1 VPPEFL
7 AVSEAPGQVNRI
19 ALDPAR
25 SVVVGAVAGSGK
37 TWLLVSRM
45 LRLLIDGIAPSEILA
60 ITFTRKAAQEMATR
74 LRDWLR
80 ELATMDEARVR
91 AFLLEREVPET
102 QLDDAV
108 KRARPLYEQFLTA
121 QPPITIATFHGWFL
135 QLLKRAPLEA
145 GALGDVN
152 LVEQT
157 GALVDEAWQR
167 FGSRV
172 QREAGSDLARALDT
186 LFRGYGLD
194 MTRKLLRNFVM
205 HRAEWWAY
213 TRDRTEP
220 VQWALQRI
228 ASEMEDPHGNAA
240 QSAFSD
246 PELKADLWTFAA
258 LLVRNTPTDINLARG
273 YLAAGAG
280 GNADIWFDAACDLVL
295 KKIDGTMRIRKASAA
310 QAKRLGRDE
319 ALMLALHESLG
330 IRLLHL
336 SRLRANQICYRVNEA
351 ALTCGVALVEAY
363 QAVKDERQAIDYGD
377 IEWLAY
383 SLVSHGEHAAHMH
396 YKLDAR
402 YRHILLDEF
411 QDTNPLQ
418 WLTLKSWFAAA
429 AEAGSQPVVFLVGD
443 PKQSI
448 YRFRGAEARLF
459 DEAALYLKEAF
470 GASQVP
476 QHESRRCAPPVIDV
490 VNRLFG
496 AEPDFGEYEHHT
508 AHYARPGRVEVLPLV
523 PKSDRKKPRD
533 AEAIA
538 LRNPLEHALEIEE
551 DLRRESEA
559 CQLVERIRSVV
570 GVWQLADDK
579 SEGGSRPARYK
590 DIMILVKRR
599 THLGIYEHALRAAQ
613 IPYITSRQGGLLG
626 TLEAQD
632 MTALLQFLV
641 APFASLKLAHVL
653 RSPTFGCTDED
664 LLALA
669 QANGNTW
676 WQRLAN
682 IASELFA
689 GPALS
694 RAYALLTR
702 WLARSDSLPVH
713 DQLDRIYFEGDVMR
727 RYEQAVPQAMRGSVR
742 ANLHAFMQRALDTD
756 AGRYPSL
763 PRFLHELIDLGDAA
777 PQEAPDEG
785 IIGDAG
791 DAVRI
796 LTVHGA
802 KGLESPVV
810 WLLEAGA
817 GTEPGEAYEVMIDW
831 PPHADAP
838 EHFSLCTRKAEHGA
852 RQRELAEGEDL
863 LEKREDLNLL
873 YVAMTRAQQALIVS
887 GCDGQGREGSWY
899 EKVRHAVRAAASAD
913 LAQDDL
919 AVSAVHGADL
929 AGKTAR
935 APPSGTVSS
944 TSPTTDPRLSRPVPT
959 GVRREVVT
967 GRGQRYGTHFHGLL
981 ERLTSSRAARR
992 EAIQHELGLSDREFE
1007 PMWQGAQR
1015 LLADPALARF
1025 FDDTK
1030 YVRAANEVAYVTSS
1044 GEVRRIDR
1052 LVELEAEVW
1061 VLDYKTGAPPAGG
1074 ELLAQYDAQLE
1085 EYRATVSAMMPAKA
1099 VRAMLLFSNGEHRE
1113 VSSAVPA

>member
-1 VPPEFL
+1 M
-7 AVSEAPGQVNRI
+7 SEAPQNVNRI

-37 TWLLVSRM
+37 TWLLVSRI
-45 LRLLIDGIAPSEILA
+45 LRLLIDGVAPSEILA

-80 ELATMDEARVR
+80 DLATMDEAQVR
-91 AFLLEREVPET
+91 EFLLARELPESE
-102 QLDDAV
+102 LDDAV
-108 KRARPLYEQFLTA
+108 RRARPLYERFLTA

-167 FGSRV
+167 FGSLV
-172 QREAGSDLARALDT
+172 QRDPGSELARALDT

-213 TRDRTEP
+213 TRGQTEP
-220 VQWALQRI
+220 VKWALQRI
-228 ASEMEDPHGNAA
+228 ASEMEDPFGNAA
-240 QSAFSD
+240 QSGFEDGA
-246 PELKADLWTFAA
+246 LKAELDTLAA
-258 LLVRNTPTDINLARG
+258 LLARNTPTDINLAQTYRG
-273 YLAAGAG
+273 AGAG
-280 GNADIWFDAACDLVL
+280 GNADIWFDAACELVL
-295 KKIDGTMRIRKASAA
+295 KKIDGTMRSRKPSGA

-319 ALMLALHESLG
+319 AVMLALHESLG
-330 IRLLHL
+330 VRLSQL
-336 SRLRANQICYRVNEA
+336 SRLRANQTCYRVNEA
-351 ALTCGVALVEAY
+351 ALTCGVALVDAY

-443 PKQSI
+443 AKQSI

-459 DEAALYLKEAF
+459 DEAALYLKDAF
-470 GASQVP
+470 GAARVP
-476 QHESRRCAPPVIDV
+476 QNESRRCAPPVIDV
-490 VNRLFG
+490 VNILFT
-496 AEPDFGEYEHHT
+496 AQPDFGDYQHHT
-508 AHYARPGRVEVLPLV
+508 AHYAKPGRVEVLPLV
-523 PKSDRKKPRD
+523 PKSDRKKD
-533 AEAIA
+533 AAAEAVT
-538 LRNPLEHALEIEE
+538 LRNPLERALEIEE
-551 DLRRESEA
+551 DLRRETEA
-559 CQLVERIRSVV
+559 RQLVERIRELV
-570 GVWQLADDK
+570 GAWQLADDRAND
-579 SEGGSRPARYK
+579 GSRPARYK

-599 THLGIYEHALRAAQ
+599 THLGVYEHALRAAQ
-613 IPYITSRQGGLLG
+613 IPYVTSRQGGLLA

-641 APFASLKLAHVL
+641 APFADLKLAHVL

-669 QANGNTW
+669 RAHGNTW
-676 WQRLAN
+676 WERLSS
-682 IASELFA
+682 IASEIFA

-694 RAYALLTR
+694 RAHALLAR
-702 WLARSDSLPVH
+702 WLVRSDSLPVH

-727 RYEQAVPQAMRGSVR
+727 RYEQAAPQAMRGSVR

-802 KGLESPVV
+802 KGLESPIV

-817 GTEPGEAYEVMIDW
+817 GTEPGEAYEAMIDW
-831 PPHADAP
+831 PPDAEAP
-838 EHFSLCTRKAEHGA
+838 HHFSLCTRKAEHGA

-863 LEKREDLNLL
+863 LQKREDLNLL

-899 EKVRHAVRAAASAD
+899 EKVRHAVRAAGSVD
-913 LAQDDL
+913 LVQDDL
-919 AVSAVHGADL
+919 AASAVYGADL
-929 AGKTAR
+929 GARGARGSTAETVQGS
-935 APPSGTVSS
+935 PPTVDS
-944 TSPTTDPRLSRPVPT
+944 RLSRSVPT
-959 GVRREVVT
+959 GSRRAIVT

-981 ERLTSSRAARR
+981 ERLTSVPAPGR
-992 EAIQHELGLSDREFE
+992 EAIQRGLGLSDREFE

-1030 YVRAANEVAYVTSS
+1030 YVRAANEVAYVTAS
-1044 GEVRRIDR
+1044 GEVRRMDR

-1061 VLDYKTGAPPAGG
+1061 ILDYKTGGAPAGAA
-1074 ELLAQYDAQLE
+1074 LLAQYEAQLE
-1085 EYRATVSAMMPAKA
+1085 QYRAVVSGMIRTKP
-1099 VRAMLLFSNGEHRE
+1099 VRAMLLFASGEHRE
-1113 VSSAVPA
+1113 VRAGAPA